1 MALKKSKK
9 QQQPELMMDIN
20 TTPLIDVMLVLLIM
34 LIITIPVQLHSVDL
48 DLPVA
53 TQTPPQTEP
62 QVVSIRIEPDSSVLW
77 DGQVVDLDEL
87 ETRLGA
93 TATLARAPELHIRPD
108 RAASYARVVAVM
120 AAIQRHGLDK
130 IGLMGSEQFAP

>member
-1 MALKKSKK
+1 MALKRSKK
-9 QQQPELMMDIN
+9 RQQPELMMDIN

-53 TQTPPQTEP
+53 TQTPLQTAP
-62 QVVSIRIEPDSSVLW
+62 QVVSIRIEADSSVLW
-77 DGQVVDLDEL
+77 DGQLVDPDEL

-93 TATLARAPELHIRPD
+93 AAALAPAPELHIRPD
-108 RAASYARVVAVM
+108 RAAGYARVVAVM

>member
-9 QQQPELMMDIN
+9 QQQPELMLDIN

-53 TQTPPQTEP
+53 TQTLQQTEP

-77 DGQVVDLDEL
+77 DGQLVDLDEL
-87 ETRLGA
+87 ETHLGA
-93 TATLARAPELHIRPD
+93 AATLTQAPELHIRPD